1 MNMRNKYIDLSR
13 VMKLICI
20 VFLLLGV
27 ISYAQTKIIAPH
39 PETGRE
45 MFYFSEGL
53 YKDYEI
59 IGNYGS
65 NRIDKKLKKGD
76 KTVEILE
83 HIDGIQVSEYDSH
96 THVKYVFAYNKE
108 TKSLM
113 AQRIFFYSIDTGV
126 WKEYDANGNVIKE
139 EDMDAYYKIT
149 INDFVNL
156 MKEQYKIDLFSNNYV
171 YSIDRYKDNRPRP
184 IYVVIEGPLFY
195 SRYITIDAN
204 TGETLFDKCLR
215 LSELSEDDFFYYTEQ
230 IYRPK

>member
-1 MNMRNKYIDLSR
+1 
-13 VMKLICI
+13 MKHLLFTA
-20 VFLLLGV
+20 FLLLGV
-27 ISYAQTKIIAPH
+27 ISYAQTKVIVPH

-59 IGNYGS
+59 IGNYAS

-83 HIDGIQVSEYDSH
+83 HIHGIQVSEYDSH
-96 THVKYVFAYNKE
+96 THIKYVFAYNKE

-113 AQRIFFYSIDTGV
+113 AQRTYFYSIDTGV
-126 WKEYDANGNVIKE
+126 WKEYDTNGNVIKE

-171 YSIDRYKDNRPRP
+171 WSIDRYKDNRPRP
-184 IYVVIEGPLFY
+184 IYVVIEGPSRFY

-204 TGETLFDKCLR
+204 TGETLFDKCL
-215 LSELSEDDFFYYTEQ
+215 SGDFSYVYEEQ
-230 IYRPK
+230 IYAPK

>member
-1 MNMRNKYIDLSR
+1 MLQNKIMEHLLFILS
-13 VMKLICI
+13 I
-20 VFLLLGV
+20 LLASLN
-27 ISYAQTKIIAPH
+27 YAQTKVIVPH

-45 MFYFSEGL
+45 MFYFNEEP
-53 YKDYEI
+53 YKDSEI
-59 IGNYGS
+59 NYGS
-65 NRIDKKLKKGD
+65 DSIDQKLKKGD

-83 HIDGIQVSEYDSH
+83 DIHEIQVSEYDSH
-96 THVKYVFAYNKE
+96 THIKYVFTYNNE

-156 MKEQYKIDLFSNNYV
+156 MKEQYKIDLFSNDYYV
-171 YSIDRYKDNRPRP
+171 CRIDRYKDNRPRP
-184 IYVVIEGPLFY
+184 IYVVTVGPFRFCC
-195 SRYITIDAN
+195 RYITIDAN
-204 TGETLFDKCLR
+204 TGETLFDKCL
-215 LSELSEDDFFYYTEQ
+215 SGDDFSDEYEEQ

>member
-1 MNMRNKYIDLSR
+1 MEHLLFILS
-13 VMKLICI
+13 I
-20 VFLLLGV
+20 LLASLN
-27 ISYAQTKIIAPH
+27 YAQTKVIVPH

-45 MFYFSEGL
+45 MFYFNEEP

-59 IGNYGS
+59 NYGS
-65 NRIDKKLKKGD
+65 DSIDQKLKKGD

-83 HIDGIQVSEYDSH
+83 GIGVIQVSEYDSH
-96 THVKYVFAYNKE
+96 THIKYVFAYNKE

-113 AQRIFFYSIDTGV
+113 AQRTYFYSIDTGV

-156 MKEQYKIDLFSNNYV
+156 MKEQYKIDLFSNNYYV
-171 YSIDRYKDNRPRP
+171 CRIDRYKDNRPRP
-184 IYVVIEGPLFY
+184 IYVVTVGPFRFCC
-195 SRYITIDAN
+195 RYITIDAN
-204 TGETLFDKCLR
+204 TGETLFDKCL
-215 LSELSEDDFFYYTEQ
+215 SGDDFSDEYEEQ

>member
-1 MNMRNKYIDLSR
+1 
-13 VMKLICI
+13 MKHLLFTA
-20 VFLLLGV
+20 FLLLGTFN
-27 ISYAQTKIIAPH
+27 YAQTKVIVPH

-45 MFYFSEGL
+45 MFYFNEEP

-59 IGNYGS
+59 NYGS
-65 NRIDKKLKKGD
+65 DSIDQKLKKGD

-83 HIDGIQVSEYDSH
+83 HIHGIQVSEYDSH
-96 THVKYVFAYNKE
+96 THIKYVFAYNKE

-113 AQRIFFYSIDTGV
+113 AQRTYFYSIDTGV
-126 WKEYDANGNVIKE
+126 WKEYDTNGNVIKE

-171 YSIDRYKDNRPRP
+171 WSIDRYKDNRPRP
-184 IYVVIEGPLFY
+184 IYVVIEGPSRFY

-204 TGETLFDKCLR
+204 TGETLFDKCL
-215 LSELSEDDFFYYTEQ
+215 SGDFSYVYEEQ
-230 IYRPK
+230 IYAPK

>member
-1 MNMRNKYIDLSR
+1 
-13 VMKLICI
+13 MKHLLFT
-20 VFLLLGV
+20 VFLLLGTFN
-27 ISYAQTKIIAPH
+27 YAQTKVIVPH

-59 IGNYGS
+59 IRNYGS
-65 NRIDKKLKKGD
+65 DRIDKKLKKGD

-83 HIDGIQVSEYDSH
+83 HIHGIQVSEYDSH
-96 THVKYVFAYNKE
+96 THIKYVFAYNKE

-113 AQRIFFYSIDTGV
+113 AQRIYFYSIDTGV
-126 WKEYDANGNVIKE
+126 WKEYDTNGNIIKE

-171 YSIDRYKDNRPRP
+171 WSIDRYKDNRPRP
-184 IYVVIEGPLFY
+184 IYVVIEGPSRFY

-204 TGETLFDKCLR
+204 TGETLFDKCL
-215 LSELSEDDFFYYTEQ
+215 SGDFSYVYEEQ
-230 IYRPK
+230 IYAPK

>member
-1 MNMRNKYIDLSR
+1 
-13 VMKLICI
+13 MKHLLFTA
-20 VFLLLGV
+20 FLLLGV
-27 ISYAQTKIIAPH
+27 ISYAQTKVIVPH

-59 IGNYGS
+59 IRNYGS
-65 NRIDKKLKKGD
+65 NRIHKELKKGD

-83 HIDGIQVSEYDSH
+83 HIHGIQVSEYDSH
-96 THVKYVFAYNKE
+96 THIKYVFTYNNE

-113 AQRIFFYSIDTGV
+113 AQRTYFYSIDTGV
-126 WKEYDANGNVIKE
+126 WKEYDTNGNIIKE

-171 YSIDRYKDNRPRP
+171 WSIDRYKDNRPRP
-184 IYVVIEGPLFY
+184 IYVVIEGPSRFY

-204 TGETLFDKCLR
+204 TGETLFDKCFSGFDWC
-215 LSELSEDDFFYYTEQ
+215 LSGPLEDDFFYYEEQ
-230 IYRPK
+230 IYAPK

>member
-1 MNMRNKYIDLSR
+1 
-13 VMKLICI
+13 MKHLLFTA
-20 VFLLLGV
+20 FLLLGTFN
-27 ISYAQTKIIAPH
+27 YAQTKVIVPH

-59 IGNYGS
+59 IRNYGS
-65 NRIDKKLKKGD
+65 DSIDKKLKKGD
-76 KTVEILE
+76 KIVEILD

-96 THVKYVFAYNKE
+96 THIKYVFAYNKE

-126 WKEYDANGNVIKE
+126 WKEYDTNGNIIKE

-156 MKEQYKIDLFSNNYV
+156 MKEQYKGYYV
-171 YSIDRYKDNRPRP
+171 D
-184 IYVVIEGPLFY
+184 
-195 SRYITIDAN
+195 
-204 TGETLFDKCLR
+204 
-215 LSELSEDDFFYYTEQ
+215 YTKE
-230 IYRPK
+230 

>member
-1 MNMRNKYIDLSR
+1 
-13 VMKLICI
+13 MKHLLFTA
-20 VFLLLGV
+20 FLLLGTFN
-27 ISYAQTKIIAPH
+27 YAQTKVIVPH

-59 IGNYGS
+59 IGNYAS

-83 HIDGIQVSEYDSH
+83 HIHGIQVSEYDSH
-96 THVKYVFAYNKE
+96 THIKYVFAYNKE

-113 AQRIFFYSIDTGV
+113 AQRTYFYSIDTGV
-126 WKEYDANGNVIKE
+126 WKEYDTNGNVIKE

-171 YSIDRYKDNRPRP
+171 WSIDRYKDNRPRP
-184 IYVVIEGPLFY
+184 IYVVIEGPSRFY

-204 TGETLFDKCLR
+204 TGETLFDKCL
-215 LSELSEDDFFYYTEQ
+215 SGDFSYVYEEQ
-230 IYRPK
+230 IYAPK

>member
-1 MNMRNKYIDLSR
+1 MLQNKIMEHLLFILS
-13 VMKLICI
+13 I
-20 VFLLLGV
+20 LLASLN
-27 ISYAQTKIIAPH
+27 YAQTKVIVPH

-45 MFYFSEGL
+45 MFYFNEEP

-59 IGNYGS
+59 NYGS
-65 NRIDKKLKKGD
+65 DSIDQKLKKGD

-83 HIDGIQVSEYDSH
+83 DIHEIQVSEYDSH
-96 THVKYVFAYNKE
+96 THIKYVFTYNNE

-156 MKEQYKIDLFSNNYV
+156 MKEQYKIDLFSNNYYV
-171 YSIDRYKDNRPRP
+171 CRIDRYKDNRPRP
-184 IYVVIEGPLFY
+184 IYVVTVGPFRFCC
-195 SRYITIDAN
+195 RYITIDAN
-204 TGETLFDKCLR
+204 TGETLFDKCL
-215 LSELSEDDFFYYTEQ
+215 SGDDFSDEYEEQ

>member
-1 MNMRNKYIDLSR
+1 MLQNKIMEHLLFILS
-13 VMKLICI
+13 I
-20 VFLLLGV
+20 LLASLN
-27 ISYAQTKIIAPH
+27 YAQTKVIVPH

-45 MFYFSEGL
+45 MFYFNEEP

-59 IGNYGS
+59 NYGS
-65 NRIDKKLKKGD
+65 DSIDQKLKKGD

-83 HIDGIQVSEYDSH
+83 GIGVIQVSEYDSH
-96 THVKYVFAYNKE
+96 THIKYVFAYNKE

-113 AQRIFFYSIDTGV
+113 AQRTYFYSIDTGV

-156 MKEQYKIDLFSNNYV
+156 MKEQYKIDLFSNNYYV
-171 YSIDRYKDNRPRP
+171 CRIDRYKDNRPRP
-184 IYVVIEGPLFY
+184 IYVVTVGPFRFCC
-195 SRYITIDAN
+195 RYITIDAN
-204 TGETLFDKCLR
+204 TGETLFDKCL
-215 LSELSEDDFFYYTEQ
+215 SGDDFSDEYEEQ

>member
-1 MNMRNKYIDLSR
+1 
-13 VMKLICI
+13 MKHLLFTA
-20 VFLLLGV
+20 FLLLGTFN
-27 ISYAQTKIIAPH
+27 YAQTKVIVPH

-59 IGNYGS
+59 NYGS
-65 NRIDKKLKKGD
+65 DSIDQKLKKGD

-83 HIDGIQVSEYDSH
+83 GINVIQVSEYDSH
-96 THVKYVFAYNKE
+96 THIKYVFAYNKE

-113 AQRIFFYSIDTGV
+113 AQRTYFYSIDTGV
-126 WKEYDANGNVIKE
+126 WKEYDTNGNVIKE

-171 YSIDRYKDNRPRP
+171 WSIDRYKDKLRPRP
-184 IYVVIEGPLFY
+184 IYVVIEGPSRFY

-204 TGETLFDKCLR
+204 TGETLFDKCL
-215 LSELSEDDFFYYTEQ
+215 SGDFSYVYEEQ
-230 IYRPK
+230 IYAPK

>member
-1 MNMRNKYIDLSR
+1 
-13 VMKLICI
+13 MKHLLFTA
-20 VFLLLGV
+20 FLLLGV
-27 ISYAQTKIIAPH
+27 ISYAQTKVIVPH

-59 IGNYGS
+59 IRNYGS
-65 NRIDKKLKKGD
+65 DSIDQKLKKGD

-83 HIDGIQVSEYDSH
+83 GIGVIQVSEYDSH
-96 THVKYVFAYNKE
+96 THIKYVFAYNKE

-113 AQRIFFYSIDTGV
+113 AQRTYFYSIDTGV

-156 MKEQYKIDLFSNNYV
+156 MKEQYKGYYV
-171 YSIDRYKDNRPRP
+171 D
-184 IYVVIEGPLFY
+184 
-195 SRYITIDAN
+195 
-204 TGETLFDKCLR
+204 
-215 LSELSEDDFFYYTEQ
+215 YTKE
-230 IYRPK
+230 

>member
-1 MNMRNKYIDLSR
+1 MRHL
-13 VMKLICI
+13 LFTA
-20 VFLLLGV
+20 FLLLGV
-27 ISYAQTKIIAPH
+27 ISYAQTKVIVPH

-59 IGNYGS
+59 IRNYGS

-83 HIDGIQVSEYDSH
+83 GIHEIQVSEYDSH
-96 THVKYVFAYNKE
+96 THIKYVFIYNNE

-113 AQRIFFYSIDTGV
+113 AQCIFFYSIDTGV

-156 MKEQYKIDLFSNNYV
+156 MKEQYKGYYV
-171 YSIDRYKDNRPRP
+171 D
-184 IYVVIEGPLFY
+184 
-195 SRYITIDAN
+195 
-204 TGETLFDKCLR
+204 
-215 LSELSEDDFFYYTEQ
+215 YTKE
-230 IYRPK
+230 

>member
-1 MNMRNKYIDLSR
+1 
-13 VMKLICI
+13 MKHLLFI
-20 VFLLLGV
+20 VFLLLGAF
-27 ISYAQTKIIAPH
+27 SYAQTKIIAPH

-59 IGNYGS
+59 IRNYGS
-65 NRIDKKLKKGD
+65 DRIYKELKKGD

-83 HIDGIQVSEYDSH
+83 DIDGIQVSEYDSH
-96 THVKYVFAYNKE
+96 THIKYVFAYNKE

-113 AQRIFFYSIDTGV
+113 AQRIYFYSIDTGV
-126 WKEYDANGNVIKE
+126 WKEYDTNGNIIKE

-171 YSIDRYKDNRPRP
+171 WSIDRYKDNRPRP
-184 IYVVIEGPLFY
+184 IYVVIEGPSRFY

-204 TGETLFDKCLR
+204 TGETLFDKCL
-215 LSELSEDDFFYYTEQ
+215 SGDFSYVYEEQ
-230 IYRPK
+230 IYAPK

>member
-1 MNMRNKYIDLSR
+1 
-13 VMKLICI
+13 MKLICI
-20 VFLLLGV
+20 AFLLLGTF
-27 ISYAQTKIIAPH
+27 SYAQTKIIAPH

-59 IGNYGS
+59 NYGS
-65 NRIDKKLKKGD
+65 DSIDQKLKKGD

-83 HIDGIQVSEYDSH
+83 DIDEIQVSEYDSH
-96 THVKYVFAYNKE
+96 THIKYVFTYNNE

-171 YSIDRYKDNRPRP
+171 HSIDRYKDNRPRP
-184 IYVVIEGPLFY
+184 IYVVIEEPLGFY
-195 SRYITIDAN
+195 IRYITIDAN
-204 TGETLFDKCLR
+204 TGETLFDKCFSGFDWC
-215 LSELSEDDFFYYTEQ
+215 LSGPLEDDFFYYEEQ
-230 IYRPK
+230 IYAPK

>member
-1 MNMRNKYIDLSR
+1 
-13 VMKLICI
+13 MKHLLFI
-20 VFLLLGV
+20 VFLLLGAF
-27 ISYAQTKIIAPH
+27 SNAQTKIIAPH

-59 IGNYGS
+59 IRNYES
-65 NRIDKKLKKGD
+65 NRIHKKLKKGD
-76 KTVEILE
+76 KTVEILD

-96 THVKYVFAYNKE
+96 THIKYVFAYNDE

-113 AQRIFFYSIDTGV
+113 AQRIYFYSIDTGV
-126 WKEYDANGNVIKE
+126 WKEYDTNGNVIKE

-171 YSIDRYKDNRPRP
+171 WTIDRYKDKLRPRP
-184 IYVVIEGPLFY
+184 IYVVTVGPSRFY
-195 SRYITIDAN
+195 SRWIIIDAD
-204 TGETLFDKCLR
+204 TGENLFDKYIDIQYF
-215 LSELSEDDFFYYTEQ
+215 EDYKEQ
-230 IYRPK
+230 IYAPK

>member
-1 MNMRNKYIDLSR
+1 
-13 VMKLICI
+13 MKHLLFTA
-20 VFLLLGV
+20 FLLLGV
-27 ISYAQTKIIAPH
+27 ISYAQTKVIVPH

-65 NRIDKKLKKGD
+65 DRIYKELKKGD

-83 HIDGIQVSEYDSH
+83 DIDGIQVSEYDSH
-96 THVKYVFAYNKE
+96 THIKYVFAYNNE

-113 AQRIFFYSIDTGV
+113 AQRIFFYSIDTSV

-184 IYVVIEGPLFY
+184 IYVVIEGPSGFY

-204 TGETLFDKCLR
+204 TGETLFDKCFSGFDEWC
-215 LSELSEDDFFYYTEQ
+215 LSGPPEDDFFYYEEQ

>member
-1 MNMRNKYIDLSR
+1 MIFMNMRNKYIDLSR
-13 VMKLICI
+13 IMKLICI

-59 IGNYGS
+59 IRNYES
-65 NRIDKKLKKGD
+65 DRIDKKLKKGD

-83 HIDGIQVSEYDSH
+83 HIHGIQVSEYDSH
-96 THVKYVFAYNKE
+96 THIKYVFVYNE

-113 AQRIFFYSIDTGV
+113 VQHIYFYSIETGV
-126 WKEYDANGNVIKE
+126 WKEYDTNGNIIKE

-156 MKEQYKIDLFSNNYV
+156 MKEQYKGYYV
-171 YSIDRYKDNRPRP
+171 D
-184 IYVVIEGPLFY
+184 
-195 SRYITIDAN
+195 
-204 TGETLFDKCLR
+204 
-215 LSELSEDDFFYYTEQ
+215 YTKE
-230 IYRPK
+230 

>member
-1 MNMRNKYIDLSR
+1 
-13 VMKLICI
+13 MKHLLFTA
-20 VFLLLGV
+20 FLLLGTFN
-27 ISYAQTKIIAPH
+27 YAQTKVIVPH

-59 IGNYGS
+59 IGNYAS

-83 HIDGIQVSEYDSH
+83 HIHGIQVSEYDSH
-96 THVKYVFAYNKE
+96 THIKYVFAYNKE

-113 AQRIFFYSIDTGV
+113 AQRTYFYSIDTGV
-126 WKEYDANGNVIKE
+126 WKEYDTNGNVIKV

-171 YSIDRYKDNRPRP
+171 WSIDRYKDNRPRP
-184 IYVVIEGPLFY
+184 IYVVIEGPSRFY

-204 TGETLFDKCLR
+204 TGETLFDKCL
-215 LSELSEDDFFYYTEQ
+215 SGDFSYVYEEQ
-230 IYRPK
+230 IYAPK

>member
-1 MNMRNKYIDLSR
+1 
-13 VMKLICI
+13 MKLICI
-20 VFLLLGV
+20 VFLLLGAF
-27 ISYAQTKIIAPH
+27 SNAQTKIIAPH

-45 MFYFSEGL
+45 MFYFNEEP

-59 IGNYGS
+59 IRNDEPDS
-65 NRIDKKLKKGD
+65 IDKKLKKGD

-96 THVKYVFAYNKE
+96 TYVKYVFAYNKE

-113 AQRIFFYSIDTGV
+113 AQRTYFYSIDTGV
-126 WKEYDANGNVIKE
+126 WKEYDTNGNIIKE

-215 LSELSEDDFFYYTEQ
+215 LSELSEDDFFYYKEQ

>member
-1 MNMRNKYIDLSR
+1 
-13 VMKLICI
+13 MKHLLFTA
-20 VFLLLGV
+20 FLLLGTFN
-27 ISYAQTKIIAPH
+27 YAQTKVIVPH

-83 HIDGIQVSEYDSH
+83 HIHGIQVSEYDSH
-96 THVKYVFAYNKE
+96 THIKYVFAYNKE

-113 AQRIFFYSIDTGV
+113 AQRTYFYSIDTGV
-126 WKEYDANGNVIKE
+126 WKEYDTNGNVIKE

-171 YSIDRYKDNRPRP
+171 WSIDRYKDNRPRP
-184 IYVVIEGPLFY
+184 IYVVIEGPSRFY

-204 TGETLFDKCLR
+204 TGETLFDKCL
-215 LSELSEDDFFYYTEQ
+215 SGDFSYVYEEQ
-230 IYRPK
+230 IYAPK

>member
-1 MNMRNKYIDLSR
+1 
-13 VMKLICI
+13 MKHLLFTA
-20 VFLLLGV
+20 FLLLGTFN
-27 ISYAQTKIIAPH
+27 YAQTKVIVPH

-59 IGNYGS
+59 IGNYAS

-83 HIDGIQVSEYDSH
+83 GINVIQVSEYDSH
-96 THVKYVFAYNKE
+96 THIKYVFAYNKE

-113 AQRIFFYSIDTGV
+113 AQRTYFYSIDTGV
-126 WKEYDANGNVIKE
+126 WKEYDTNGNVIKE

-171 YSIDRYKDNRPRP
+171 WSIDRYKDNRPRP
-184 IYVVIEGPLFY
+184 IYVVIEGPSRFY

-204 TGETLFDKCLR
+204 TGETLFDKCL
-215 LSELSEDDFFYYTEQ
+215 SGDFSYVYEEQ
-230 IYRPK
+230 IYAPK

>member
-1 MNMRNKYIDLSR
+1 
-13 VMKLICI
+13 MKHLLFTA
-20 VFLLLGV
+20 FLLLGV
-27 ISYAQTKIIAPH
+27 ISYAQTKVIVPH

-59 IGNYGS
+59 IRNYGS
-65 NRIDKKLKKGD
+65 NRIHKELKKGD

-83 HIDGIQVSEYDSH
+83 HIHGIQVSESDSH
-96 THVKYVFAYNKE
+96 THIKYVFAYNKE

-113 AQRIFFYSIDTGV
+113 AQRTYFYSIDTGV
-126 WKEYDANGNVIKE
+126 WKEYDTNGNIIKE

-171 YSIDRYKDNRPRP
+171 WSIDRYKDNRPRP
-184 IYVVIEGPLFY
+184 IYVVIEGPSRFY

-204 TGETLFDKCLR
+204 TGETLFDKCL
-215 LSELSEDDFFYYTEQ
+215 SGDFSYVYEEQ
-230 IYRPK
+230 IYAPK